1 MTATYEASKRLK
13 LTSAA
18 ITKYLVPPPPGQR
31 QTVLYD
37 TEIPGFGIYRNGQAP
52 GRFFVHFRVGMRQRK
67 KMIGLVTEV
76 SLADARAEAASLKVA
91 ARQGRD
97 IIHERKLALERGITL
112 LEAYTAFMDALE
124 RKGGSQNTIDNYE
137 QNWRT
142 GLLSRSS
149 VALGEISK
157 ADIRSW
163 HKKWGERGPT
173 VANQTLRLFRAIY
186 NHALR
191 TSDGLPPNPS
201 NAVDQ
206 FQEKGKR
213 EWLTWE
219 ALPVWLDDVARLEN
233 PVRRALWPFLLY
245 SGLRRSDAAS
255 MRWDEVGKT
264 SIHRPNPKGG
274 RLKAFDL
281 PLSSKLSEILKDA
294 RAAHQLLFPSS
305 PYVFPANSASGHVET
320 LKEKTIP
327 HVAPHMLRR
336 TFATAC
342 VEAGLDPYT
351 TKRLLNHTVA
361 RGDVTALYVQQ
372 SSDFLQQQM
381 ERVSTFIDSKAQTNG
396 PNTEDKAKL
405 VPGRMHRGL

>member
-1 MTATYEASKRLK
+1 MTATREALRRIK
-13 LTSAA
+13 LTNSTIAKFL
-18 ITKYLVPPPPGQR
+18 TPPTDGEKQS
-31 QTVLYD
+31 TLYD
-37 TEIPGFGIYRNGQAP
+37 TEIPGFGVYRNPTGPA
-52 GRFFVHFRVGMRQRK
+52 RYFVHFRVGSRQRK
-67 KMIGLVTEV
+67 KMIGLVTEI
-76 SLADARAEAASLKVA
+76 SLSDARTEAGALKVA

-97 IIHERKLALERGITL
+97 VIRERKEAMQRGITL
-112 LEAYTAFMDALE
+112 AEAFRAFMDALE
-124 RKGGSQNTIDNYE
+124 RKGGSPRTAHNYE
-137 QNWRT
+137 QNWGTR
-142 GLLSRSS
+142 LSKHAT
-149 VALGEISK
+149 VPLGDISK
-157 ADIRSW
+157 ADIRAW
-163 HKKWGERGPT
+163 HKQWGACGPT
-173 VANQTLRLFRAIY
+173 AANQSLRLFRAIY

-206 FQEKGKR
+206 FR
-213 EWLTWE
+213 ERGERKWLDWD
-219 ALPVWLDDVARLEN
+219 ALPAWIADVERLEN
-233 PVRRALWPFLLY
+233 PIRRALWPFLLY

-255 MRWDEVGKT
+255 IRWDEIGKT

-281 PLSSKLSEILKDA
+281 PLSSKLSEILSDA
-294 RAAHQLLFPSS
+294 REARQLLFPTS

-327 HVAPHMLRR
+327 HISPHMLRR

-372 SSDFLQQQM
+372 SSDFLIKEM
-381 ERVSTFIDSKAQTNG
+381 ERVSSYINKKSSA
-396 PNTEDKAKL
+396 
-405 VPGRMHRGL
+405 